1 MEKIILVV
9 LIVIG
14 ALFLIAKFP
23 GIAIIV
29 IGIIVFF
36 VSIIVIKS
44 VQYSENKKN
53 YKEFKKQ
60 QEIQNSASVS
70 YRSNALRNMN
80 QDVAPTGD
88 YFSPSYLSS
97 FNTSSRTYCIHYPS
111 DLEVCKYCIRSRS
124 STTSCYRIDYD

>member
-44 VQYSENKKN
+44 VQYSENKKIIRN
-53 YKEFKKQ
+53 LKNNKKSKILPQ
-60 QEIQNSASVS
+60 
-70 YRSNALRNMN
+70 
-80 QDVAPTGD
+80 
-88 YFSPSYLSS
+88 
-97 FNTSSRTYCIHYPS
+97 
-111 DLEVCKYCIRSRS
+111 
-124 STTSCYRIDYD
+124 